1 MRIEIEIPKEFEE
14 DFKHDRF
21 EECLTR
27 LNADAH
33 MTAGNYEK
41 ETAIMLIKAFKNSKP
56 AYDVDAVVERLE
68 DLKSQVPVN
77 RILDNIT
84 KDKPKEL
91 GQLIAYGKAIEIVK
105 GGGKNE
111 QRT

>member
-1 MRIEIEIPKEFEE
+1 MRIEIEIPEEFEK

-41 ETAIMLIKAFKNSKP
+41 ETAIMLIKALKNSKP
-56 AYDVDAVVERLE
+56 AYDVDAVVKQLE
-68 DLKSQVPVN
+68 DLKNQVPVN
-77 RILDNIT
+77 RILDDIIN
-84 KDKPKEL
+84 DKPKEL
-91 GQLIAYGKAIEIVK
+91 GQLIAYDKAIKIVK
-105 GGGKNE
+105 GGGANGN
-111 QRT
+111 

>member
-56 AYDVDAVVERLE
+56 AYDVDAVVEQLE
-68 DLKSQVPVN
+68 EEKNLHKRMIKYEQKN
-77 RILDNIT
+77 GRISS
-84 KDKPKEL
+84 KES
-91 GQLIAYGKAIEIVK
+91 
-105 GGGKNE
+105 
-111 QRT
+111 R